1 MPYTQKQ
8 SRMSLIYHVTSST
21 MCTVFVVYSK
31 ACFRICM

>member
-8 SRMSLIYHVTSST
+8 TRRSLLIYHVTSSF
-21 MCTVFVVYSK
+21 MPCVVYSK